1 VFSPFYTRLDLTKDK
16 AFKFLHFFLC
26 NQSNGRPQSFVVFL
40 QYSKHSVAVE
50 LDAAH
55 QSQCQE
61 KEGDTDSVTCG
72 KGIILLSINRR
83 PAKEVSTTQHE
94 RSPKCEARGYAD
106 FSSALQIVFENL
118 N

>member
-1 VFSPFYTRLDLTKDK
+1 
-16 AFKFLHFFLC
+16 
-26 NQSNGRPQSFVVFL
+26 VFL

-55 QSQCQE
+55 QSQCE
-61 KEGDTDSVTCG
+61 EEEGDTDSVTCG
-72 KGIILLSINRR
+72 KGIMLLSINRR
-83 PAKEVSTTQHE
+83 PAKEVSTAQHE

-106 FSSALQIVFENL
+106 FSCAPQIVFENL